1 MLWNIIHSPM
11 DKLPKFAILHHLQTP
26 NSNIS
31 NQPWDGKNTGSWAFP
46 HHQKKSNGMKPATST
61 EKPAARPALF
71 SEVCQWHC
79 RQIPMGSRLLQWG
92 NWEGHCQKFQE
103 GSTTNR
109 KKRRN
114 AGLTCTSNA
123 KKNYINICKS
133 LCNSL
138 RIYLWHYIRS
148 AIFMHEWSAH
158 HWPIEPDW
166 TVVFQADRRG
176 PTPSFMFFPCPCDP
190 QKLPIHLPKPSIS
203 VGSNSGESHPRTT
216 DVLKI
221 LESDYV
227 RLGFWKAQ
235 VFHGFP
241 QW

>member
-1 MLWNIIHSPM
+1 ML
-11 DKLPKFAILHHLQTP
+11 
-26 NSNIS
+26 
-31 NQPWDGKNTGSWAFP
+31 
-46 HHQKKSNGMKPATST
+46 
-61 EKPAARPALF
+61 
-71 SEVCQWHC
+71 
-79 RQIPMGSRLLQWG
+79 
-92 NWEGHCQKFQE
+92 
-103 GSTTNR
+103 
-109 KKRRN
+109 
-114 AGLTCTSNA
+114 

-241 QW
+241 HW